1 MDLLASATMALQKYS
16 LEILLKVQKHIQSQ
30 LTLPPSEQH
39 PVTESSERAIAI
51 ETIEPTSL
59 DALGDLFRVGGF
71 GDEEGPAPN
80 AEGRWFISTVN
91 PAATISKLPGLDL
104 KSGVRLVTY
113 LQRQNNGGMGVT
125 WALPELMSTTAE
137 LEVALESA
145 GNGSIPPH
153 PKGALG
159 NVMDGFEGDR
169 SPASFIAASI
179 LLRELKEF
187 GRSGQN
193 RRWTYHRLIA
203 NVPPNR
209 AWQWRTK
216 KPLADLA
223 PKIQIQDDKSVLVE
237 FFTCRIEPPVAIF
250 RHLDHYPAK
259 SYRPKTNDQVV
270 ALL

>member
-1 MDLLASATMALQKYS
+1 MALQKFS
-16 LEILLKVQKHIQSQ
+16 LDVVQKVQQHIQSQ

-39 PVTESSERAIAI
+39 PATESSARAIAI
-51 ETIEPTSL
+51 ETMEPSSL

-71 GDEEGPAPN
+71 GDEEGSAPN
-80 AEGRWFISTVN
+80 AEGRWFISTIN
-91 PAATISKLPGLDL
+91 PAAAVGKLPGLSL

-113 LQRQNNGGMGVT
+113 LQRQSNGGMGVT

-145 GNGSIPPH
+145 GSGAIPPH

-169 SPASFIAASI
+169 SPGSFIAASI

-193 RRWTYHRLIA
+193 CRWTHHRLITA
-203 NVPPNR
+203 VPPNKP
-209 AWQWRTK
+209 WQWRTK
-216 KPLADLA
+216 QPLVDLL
-223 PKIQIQDDKSVLVE
+223 PKIQIQEDKTAIVE
-237 FFTCRIEPPVAIF
+237 FFTCRIAPPIAIF
-250 RHLDHYPAK
+250 RHLDQYSAK
-259 SYRPKTNDQVV
+259 SYRPKANDQVV